1 MDLPASFS
9 SLPPELVAKI
19 CTDPDLDKDDL
30 VALRLTSK
38 TQGVHASATK
48 TFAKR
53 YFTDV
58 LLLWSEYSLETFV
71 KICQHPVF
79 GSSIH
84 RIQLSCAHYDQ
95 DDFDQI
101 VNGLRVKCHTPRYFL
116 QQIQRLCERYDAEQ
130 YDRSQVTAL
139 LDQAFGLLAES
150 NHSFV
155 LAVSTMEEKSLGASK
170 IWTTSSTRTDH
181 FCAYS
186 FGVLDCL
193 LQAADKSGCRVRGVE
208 IEVTCDLDMSLE
220 DYSLDEWNE
229 WESVRS
235 LTELKLDLPTEV
247 YDYRNDDGLLYE
259 MLSLTPHLKTLHIRV
274 DPSDRDNHPLGTL
287 TDAIACLPLE
297 ELHLV
302 DLYLLEESMT
312 DMLEGLGSTL
322 RRLKI
327 SDCAITGSWKQI
339 LLSIQQH
346 ALQLDEL
353 QISGTDRE
361 WMGDSV
367 MYKGVIGVRS
377 GVIELLQIREEMIQ
391 IGESELLSD
400 NE

>member
-1 MDLPASFS
+1 
-9 SLPPELVAKI
+9 
-19 CTDPDLDKDDL
+19 
-30 VALRLTSK
+30 
-38 TQGVHASATK
+38 
-48 TFAKR
+48 
-53 YFTDV
+53 
-58 LLLWSEYSLETFV
+58 
-71 KICQHPVF
+71 
-79 GSSIH
+79 
-84 RIQLSCAHYDQ
+84 
-95 DDFDQI
+95 
-101 VNGLRVKCHTPRYFL
+101 
-116 QQIQRLCERYDAEQ
+116 
-130 YDRSQVTAL
+130 
-139 LDQAFGLLAES
+139 
-150 NHSFV
+150 
-155 LAVSTMEEKSLGASK
+155 
-170 IWTTSSTRTDH
+170 
-181 FCAYS
+181 
-186 FGVLDCL
+186 VLDCL

>member
-181 FCAYS
+181 F
-186 FGVLDCL
+186 
-193 LQAADKSGCRVRGVE
+193 
-208 IEVTCDLDMSLE
+208 
-220 DYSLDEWNE
+220 
-229 WESVRS
+229 
-235 LTELKLDLPTEV
+235 
-247 YDYRNDDGLLYE
+247 
-259 MLSLTPHLKTLHIRV
+259 
-274 DPSDRDNHPLGTL
+274 
-287 TDAIACLPLE
+287 
-297 ELHLV
+297 
-302 DLYLLEESMT
+302 
-312 DMLEGLGSTL
+312 
-322 RRLKI
+322 
-327 SDCAITGSWKQI
+327 
-339 LLSIQQH
+339 
-346 ALQLDEL
+346 
-353 QISGTDRE
+353 
-361 WMGDSV
+361 
-367 MYKGVIGVRS
+367 
-377 GVIELLQIREEMIQ
+377 
-391 IGESELLSD
+391 
-400 NE
+400 